1 MEIRCP
7 HCAKTFTLLRKHQI
21 DHEVEIVDDCAEVFD
36 TYVCPLC
43 KGCVGVK
50 HTSGEIFDWYTE
62 VELL

>member
-7 HCAKTFTLLRKHQI
+7 HCESSFELSHKLVI
-21 DHEVEIVDDCAEVFD
+21 EHEVEIVGGCAEVFD

-50 HTSGEIFDWYTE
+50 HTSSEILDWYTE